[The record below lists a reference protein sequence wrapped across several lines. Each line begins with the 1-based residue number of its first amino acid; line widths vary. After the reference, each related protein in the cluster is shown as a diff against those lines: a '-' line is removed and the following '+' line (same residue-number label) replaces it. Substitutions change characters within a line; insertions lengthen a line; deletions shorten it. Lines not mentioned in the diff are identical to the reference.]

1 MKMLKKTLALLLAA
15 TIAMCISGTFAFAE
29 IATELTAFPSAPD
42 TADGTDFS
50 GYYAYMQADTSVWS
64 TESTY
69 YALSDESLTAEAQSA
84 SWSKPR
90 AFHKGIYDSDGSA
103 GGNVMADRIFDSSTA
118 GDTWFTLRP
127 DTSSKT
133 YSNVVDPTTQN
144 GKYSVNGFRVALE
157 GETENTLTSVTEGKL
172 MVHTD
177 RIYVKK
183 PTESGTYH
191 SFGLAT
197 MSGTNVTA
205 AGTVNAWAIVG
216 MSDTDSGLSLR
227 VKNYDDATDDTYE
240 FDNKFDLSDF
250 VQPGETFDMTLLVD
264 VTAQSYDVYINNRP
278 VAMGLTFKGEQ
289 VSEIAACIRGYSEAM
304 KDENNKSY
312 RVASTAFGTTV
323 CYAISDED
331 AAQYKQAA
339 METAFA
345 REFAEDKDAVLF
357 YTLGDDAQYA
367 KLMADDDAYRSF
379 KCAGTEGFAITE
391 TEFLANE
398 NNLYKKV
405 YYTADASYSY
415 DNLEY
420 VYVSAP
426 EKEDAT
432 AKVTGTYELIGG
444 KGITNKPV
452 VIQALYEDTD
462 KTELKELAVQE
473 ATAAYGTYGG
483 EEFNPEAELDTAYA
497 SAFIWG
503 GISKLVPLF
512 DRVNFE

>member
-29 IATELTAFPSAPD
+29 ITTELTAFPSAPD

-50 GYYAYMQADTSVWS
+50 GYYAYMQADTSVWD
-64 TESTY
+64 EDSTY
-69 YALSDESLTAEAQSA
+69 YALSDESLTTEQTA

-90 AFHKGIYDSDGSA
+90 AFKKGIYDSDGSA
-103 GGNVMADRIFDSSTA
+103 AGNVMADRIFDSSTA

-133 YSNVVDPTTQN
+133 YRNVVDPTTQD

-157 GETENTLTSVTEGKL
+157 GADDNALTSVTEGKL

-183 PTESGTYH
+183 PTDAGTYH

-197 MSGTNVTA
+197 MSGTNVTK

-227 VKNYDDATDDTYE
+227 VKSKNQNDNSYA
-240 FDNKFDLSDF
+240 FDNEFDLSDF
-250 VQPGETFDMTLLVD
+250 VQPGEIFDMKLLVD
-264 VTAQSYDVYINNRP
+264 VTAQSYDVYINDRP
-278 VAMGLTFKGEQ
+278 VAMGLTFKGTQ
-289 VSEIAACIRGYSEAM
+289 VSEIAACIRGYSEAK
-304 KDENNKSY
+304 KDEANKSY

-323 CYAISDED
+323 CYAISDTD

-357 YTLGDDAQYA
+357 YTLGNDAQYA
-367 KLMADDDAYRSF
+367 KLIADDDAYRSF
-379 KCAGTEGFAITE
+379 KCEGSDFAITE

-405 YYTADASYSY
+405 YYTADASYDY

-426 EKEDAT
+426 EEEAAT

-444 KGITNKPV
+444 KGITYKPV

-462 KTELKELAVQE
+462 KKALKELAVKE
-473 ATAAYGTYGG
+473 STAAYGTYGG
-483 EEFNPEAELDTAYA
+483 TEFTPTAQLDQARA
-497 SAFIWG
+497 AAFIWG
-503 GISKLVPLF
+503 GKSKLVPLF
-512 DRVNFE
+512 ERVDFE

>member
-15 TIAMCISGTFAFAE
+15 TIAMCISGTIAFAE
-29 IATELTAFPSAPD
+29 ITTELTAFPAAPD

-50 GYYAYMQADTSVWS
+50 NYYAYMQADTSVWNEKLFYSLLSSEGAVTTS
-64 TESTY
+64 T
-69 YALSDESLTAEAQSA
+69 SA
-84 SWSKPR
+84 SSWSAPR
-90 AFHKGIYDSDGSA
+90 AFKKGIYDGNGSA
-103 GGNVMADRIFDSSTA
+103 AGNVMADRIFDSSTA
-118 GDTWFTLRP
+118 SETWFTLRP
-127 DTSSKT
+127 DGSKT
-133 YSNVVDPTTQN
+133 YSNVIDPTTQD

-157 GETENTLTSVTEGKL
+157 GATEDTLTSVTEGKL
-172 MVHTD
+172 IVHTD

-197 MSGTNVTA
+197 MSGTNVEK

-227 VKNYDDATDDTYE
+227 VKTLDETDKTYE

-250 VQPGETFDMTLLVD
+250 VQPGEIFDMKLLVD
-264 VTAQSYDVYINNRP
+264 VTAKSYDVYINDRP

-289 VSEIAACIRGYSEAM
+289 VSEIAACIRGFSVAL
-304 KDENNKSY
+304 KDDNNKSY
-312 RVASTAFGTTV
+312 REASTAFGTTV
-323 CYAISDED
+323 CYAISDEA

-339 METAFA
+339 MERAFA

-357 YTLGDDAQYA
+357 YTLGNDAQYA

-379 KCAGTEGFAITE
+379 KCDAVEDFAITE
-391 TEFLANE
+391 TEFYANE
-398 NNLYKKV
+398 NNVYKKV
-405 YYTADASYSY
+405 CYTADANYSY

-420 VYVSAP
+420 IYVSAP
-426 EKEDAT
+426 EEEAAT

-444 KGITNKPV
+444 KGITFKPV
-452 VIQALYEDTD
+452 VIQALYTNADRTV
-462 KTELKELAVQE
+462 LKEAAVQE

-483 EEFNPEAELDTAYA
+483 ADFNPEAELDTPSA

-512 DRVNFE
+512 GRVDFE